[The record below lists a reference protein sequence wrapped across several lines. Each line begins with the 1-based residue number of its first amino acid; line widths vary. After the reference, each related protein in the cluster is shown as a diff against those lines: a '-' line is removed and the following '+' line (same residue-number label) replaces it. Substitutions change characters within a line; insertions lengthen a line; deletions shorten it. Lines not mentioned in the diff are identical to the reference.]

1 MVVENKIV
9 NRVAKSS
16 LVTFDLEE
24 YYDTGERVLI
34 DIKDYLYQGLILRE
48 KEFRSFVKEHDWTQ
62 YKDKNI
68 AINCSSEA
76 IIPVWAYMLVTTKLT
91 PYAKNVVLGT
101 LDDLEKSLFHK
112 ALSRVNPEEFEGAKI
127 VIKGCGNF
135 PVPDSAY
142 VEITRLLAPYASSIM
157 YGEPCSTV
165 PIYKKPRN

>member
-24 YYDTGERVLI
+24 YYDTGKRVLI

-62 YKDKNI
+62 YKDGNI

-91 PYAKNVVLGT
+91 PYAKNIVLGT
-101 LDDLEKSLFHK
+101 LDDLEKSLFQQ

>member
-62 YKDKNI
+62 YKDRNI

-91 PYAKNVVLGT
+91 PYAKNIVLGT
-101 LDDLEKSLFHK
+101 LDDLEKSLFQQ